1 MAVFDLKI
9 NDLDELQQAMKNY
22 QGNTEQAINE
32 VLHEEVSPLVQE
44 AIKRLIPVSGKMWK
58 GKKAAAKTAKSLRDI
73 KTNVSLTV
81 TTTKNYQYLY
91 FPDDGTSTTRHVG
104 NQQFFQKGGESQM
117 DEIVNRCIKKLVN
130 GFEDA
135 IN

>member
-32 VLHEEVSPLVQE
+32 VLHEEVRPLVQE

>member
-22 QGNTEQAINE
+22 QGNAEQAINE

>member
-1 MAVFDLKI
+1 MGFQINVIEFDRLHHA
-9 NDLDELQQAMKNY
+9 LRNY
-22 QGNTEQAINE
+22 QGNTEKAINE

-44 AIKRLIPVSGKMWK
+44 AIQRLIPVSGKKWK
-58 GKKAAAKTAKSLRDI
+58 GKKPAAKTAKSLRDI
-73 KTNVSLTV
+73 KANVSLTV

-104 NQQFFQKGGESQM
+104 NQQFFQKGGESQQ
-117 DEIVNRCIKKLVN
+117 DEIVNRCIRKLVD

-135 IN
+135 FN